1 MLTDYKQKNW
11 IKLICLIIIQSTILL
26 ILLLPLELFGQ
37 NTIPK
42 AIENTN
48 LDNIETKYS
57 ESEQDKGITIGTIK
71 EYAEVISIFLEVIII
86 ILLAKTVK
94 DFAELAKVSKLQTE
108 VRFRPW
114 VGPHGGIEFMR
125 SDNDNKQYFI
135 KIKNF
140 GEIPASNVTAISIV
154 ADSVPKKDFLS
165 TVTKNNFFDSK
176 NKENNVDKFSIGPLL
191 PGMEKRY
198 WVFIKEALIKNAK
211 EGTSD
216 LFISFYFSYDFA
228 GGKSGY
234 GMISK
239 FDKNTDTFVHIDM
252 WID

>member
-1 MLTDYKQKNW
+1 MLADYKQKNW
-11 IKLICLIIIQSTILL
+11 IKLICLITIQSTILL
-26 ILLLPLELFGQ
+26 ILLVPLELFGQ

-42 AIENTN
+42 ATENTN
-48 LDNIETKYS
+48 PDNMETKYS
-57 ESEQDKGITIGTIK
+57 ESEQDKGITIQTIK

-125 SDNDNKQYFI
+125 SDNSNKQYFI

-140 GEIPASNVTAISIV
+140 GEIPASYVTAFSIV

-165 TVTKNNFFDSK
+165 TLKKNNVFDSN
-176 NKENNVDKFSIGPLL
+176 NKEKNVDKFSIGPLL

-198 WVFIKEALIKNAK
+198 WVFIKEEMIKKTK

-216 LFISFYFSYDFA
+216 LFLLLYFSYDFPT
-228 GGKSGY
+228 GRSGY
-234 GMISK
+234 GMISQ